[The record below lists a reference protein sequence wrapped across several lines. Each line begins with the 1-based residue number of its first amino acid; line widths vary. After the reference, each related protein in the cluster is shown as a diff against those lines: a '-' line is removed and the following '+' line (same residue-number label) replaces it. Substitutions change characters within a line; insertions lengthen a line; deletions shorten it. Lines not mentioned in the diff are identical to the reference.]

1 MSATDLRAAAQ
12 TLRTAL
18 AGRIVGQAGTVE
30 ELLTAVFAGG
40 HCMLLGV
47 PGLAKTL
54 LVKSLS
60 ECLDLGFSRI
70 QFTPDL
76 MPSDITGTEVIMA
89 NAQGERG
96 YRFLNGP
103 IFANLV
109 LADEVNRTP
118 PKTQAALLEAMEEA
132 QVTAGGERYALPPPF
147 LVMATQNPIE
157 QEGTYPLPLAA
168 LDRFL
173 FMVRVGYPEAAHER
187 RIVVE
192 TLPRAEGRLAPVL
205 SREQFL
211 ACQEQV
217 RAVKIPDDLLAMATR
232 LVRMSRP
239 QEPNPPAST
248 KDFIRWGA
256 SPRGIQALVST
267 ARARAAL
274 AGRDAITQED
284 LVAVALPAL
293 RHRLVLNF
301 HAEAEGVDADRVI
314 TDLLADA
321 GLVERRVVQ
330 RRKFWRRLLAGA
342 PQ

>member
-1 MSATDLRAAAQ
+1 MPNDTPDLRASYQ
-12 TLRTAL
+12 DLKTAL
-18 AGRIVGQAGTVE
+18 ARRIIGQEQTIE

-60 ECLDLGFSRI
+60 ECMDLGFSRI

-96 YRFLNGP
+96 YKFLNGP
-103 IFANLV
+103 IFSNLV
-109 LADEVNRTP
+109 LADEINRTP

-132 QVTAGGERYALPPPF
+132 QVTAGGERFVLPPPF
-147 LVMATQNPIE
+147 LVMGTQNPIE

-173 FMVRVGYPEAAHER
+173 FMVRVGYPEADQER

-192 TLPRAEGRLAPVL
+192 TLPRTEERLSPVL

-211 ACQEQV
+211 ACQAQV
-217 RAVKIPDDLLAMATR
+217 RTVKIPDEVLAVAR
-232 LVRMSRP
+232 RS
-239 QEPNPPAST
+239 
-248 KDFIRWGA
+248 
-256 SPRGIQALVST
+256 SPRRTARTCSWQARNCSFERTGARRPSSLGRVST
-267 ARARAAL
+267 TMRRSCSASGYSTRTMNMKRSRAAR
-274 AGRDAITQED
+274 GR
-284 LVAVALPAL
+284 
-293 RHRLVLNF
+293 
-301 HAEAEGVDADRVI
+301 G
-314 TDLLADA
+314 
-321 GLVERRVVQ
+321 
-330 RRKFWRRLLAGA
+330 
-342 PQ
+342 